1 VEALSIEQCKWCANL
16 DAGYWMLDTGCWM
29 LDCTSFTNLRC
40 NLPEMEE
47 KGSTVGQEETG
58 FARGRGKETLFRVSG
73 RNQIELIAIADNK
86 ANIIIGINVMLITL
100 IIAVFGSNF
109 ELGNSVIM
117 SRMELLIPFSILLL
131 CCLVSAIFSM
141 LAAKPHIIKSKEGN
155 GSSKLFFQSFYTES
169 LDEYKADMYKIL
181 GSRQLTYDQMII
193 DMYNNGIVL
202 HAKYALLSKS
212 YNVFMFGQVATV
224 VAYVITSFVM

>member
-1 VEALSIEQCKWCANL
+1 
-16 DAGYWMLDTGCWM
+16 
-29 LDCTSFTNLRC
+29 
-40 NLPEMEE
+40 MEE
-47 KGSTVGQEETG
+47 KGNINIQKDTG
-58 FARGRGKETLFRVSG
+58 FAQGRGKETLFRVSA

-100 IIAVFGSNF
+100 IIATFGSNF
-109 ELGNSVIM
+109 EFDGSLVK

-131 CCLVSAIFSM
+131 CCLISAIYSM

-155 GSSKLFFQSFYTES
+155 GTSKLFFQNFYRES
-169 LDEYKADMYKIL
+169 LDEYKEDMYKIL

-202 HAKYALLSKS
+202 QAKYNLLSKS
-212 YNVFMFGQVATV
+212 YNVFMFGQVVTV
-224 VAYVITSFVM
+224 VAYVITSFVI